1 MIGDTA
7 MDVKLQPTYQTKSDF
22 QIGKNADVDVAHSY
36 LKYEKRDSQASADTS
51 QVDEATLNNMLRVDE
66 NTLAQCRQKKD
77 FGVLDFVALKT

>member
-36 LKYEKRDSQASADTS
+36 LKYEKRDS
-51 QVDEATLNNMLRVDE
+51 
-66 NTLAQCRQKKD
+66 
-77 FGVLDFVALKT
+77 